1 MKHSNAPA
9 QPCRSAPRGAGI
21 AARGFTLIELL
32 VVLVIIG
39 VLAALIVP
47 NVLDRTDDARVTAAR
62 TDVNNLMQA
71 LKLYKLDNQRFP
83 ASEQGLESLV
93 RKPTA
98 GPIPPTWKPY
108 LDKLPT
114 DPWGKP
120 YQYINPGLKGE
131 IDVFSFGADGQA
143 GGEGKNADIG
153 SWQ

>member
-1 MKHSNAPA
+1 MPTPLRPMTRRPA
-9 QPCRSAPRGAGI
+9 H
-21 AARGFTLIELL
+21 ARGFTLIELL

-39 VLAALIVP
+39 VLASLIVP
-47 NVLDRTDDARVTAAR
+47 NLLDRTDDARATAAR

-83 ASEQGLESLV
+83 TAEQGLEALV
-93 RKPTA
+93 KKPTG
-98 GPIPPTWKPY
+98 GPTPPNWRPY
-108 LDKLPT
+108 LEKLPK
-114 DPWGKP
+114 DPWGQP
-120 YQYINPGLKGE
+120 YQYVNPGVKAE